1 MNFDSNQSGEVGTVG
16 DREMRHT
23 EWYKRLNEDPEFSQ
37 LNKATIQA
45 ANTHGGT
52 VDLTNESEESS
63 TVSSRSNIQ
72 VSEETNGMELET
84 DSDTL
89 LSEIQ
94 MTTEEEIGVD
104 GPQMSDSED
113 DGSSGLRRKRDSPE
127 MPPPRR
133 SRWNI
138 DVCFICSRQR
148 KLAAKMVD
156 YQTKPANGSEFFK
169 KKKNRKPSRRSG
181 Y

>member
-1 MNFDSNQSGEVGTVG
+1 
-16 DREMRHT
+16 
-23 EWYKRLNEDPEFSQ
+23 
-37 LNKATIQA
+37 
-45 ANTHGGT
+45 
-52 VDLTNESEESS
+52 
-63 TVSSRSNIQ
+63 
-72 VSEETNGMELET
+72 
-84 DSDTL
+84 
-89 LSEIQ
+89 
-94 MTTEEEIGVD
+94 
-104 GPQMSDSED
+104 MSDSED
-113 DGSSGLRRKRDSPE
+113 NELSGLRRKCDSPE
-127 MPPPRR
+127 IPPPRR

>member
-1 MNFDSNQSGEVGTVG
+1 M
-16 DREMRHT
+16 
-23 EWYKRLNEDPEFSQ
+23 
-37 LNKATIQA
+37 
-45 ANTHGGT
+45 
-52 VDLTNESEESS
+52 TNESEESS

-94 MTTEEEIGVD
+94 MTTEEEIGRD
-104 GPQMSDSED
+104 GPRMSDGED
-113 DGSSGLRRKRDSPE
+113 NELSDLRRKCDSPE
-127 MPPPRR
+127 IPSPRR

-138 DVCFICSRQR
+138 DVCFICNCQR
-148 KLAAKMVD
+148 KLAAKMLD
-156 YQTKPANGSEFFK
+156 YQMKPVNGNEFFK
-169 KKKNRKPSRRSG
+169 KKNNRKPSRRSG